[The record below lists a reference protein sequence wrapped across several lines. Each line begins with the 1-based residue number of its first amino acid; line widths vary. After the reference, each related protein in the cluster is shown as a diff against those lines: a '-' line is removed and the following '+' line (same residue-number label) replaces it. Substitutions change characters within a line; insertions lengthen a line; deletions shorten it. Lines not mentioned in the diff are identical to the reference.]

1 MFCELSVNINKKES
15 RNFIKALANFI
26 MFLDQVSKEFVLKW
40 QQVLDSFLLHDFNVY
55 RSTVEHVY
63 LDFQTR
69 VILDMCN

>member
-15 RNFIKALANFI
+15 RNFIKAFGKFYN
-26 MFLDQVSKEFVLKW
+26 VSRSSFKRVCIKMTTSFRF
-40 QQVLDSFLLHDFNVY
+40 FLLHDFNVY

-63 LDFQTR
+63 LDFQTG